1 PQTVKYL
8 SDPMKEVEA
17 AILARRL
24 HHNGDPVFT
33 WAMSNVIA
41 REDNNENVFPRKDMT
56 GKNKQKIDP
65 QSALLNA
72 INRAMVAQPTAA
84 VAIELW

>member
-1 PQTVKYL
+1 
-8 SDPMKEVEA
+8 MKEVEA